1 MASRRRRKGLSFYER
16 KEKMKPSTWKEIFS
30 YVFWMFAVSFAALV
44 LVLLFGMRTSMIGVS
59 MEPSLYNSQEVFIN
73 KISYLVFAPGRGD
86 VVVFQPNGNENSHY
100 YIKRVVGLPGE
111 TVQIRN
117 GQVYINGEVLD
128 DYTFDK
134 IEDTGLAENPY
145 LLGEDE
151 YFVLGDNR
159 NNSEDSR
166 SGNIGAIHRDY
177 IIGRAWFCMAKEDV
191 GMGFIK

>member
-30 YVFWMFAVSFAALV
+30 YIFLMFMVSFLALV
-44 LVLLFGMRTSMIGVS
+44 IVLMFGMRTSVIGVS
-59 MEPSLYNSQEVFIN
+59 MEPTLCNSQEVFIN
-73 KISYLVFAPGRGD
+73 KISYLLFSPGRGD
-86 VVVFQPNGNENSHY
+86 VIVFRPNGNENAHY
-100 YIKRVVGLPGE
+100 YVKRVIGLPGE
-111 TVQIRN
+111 TVQIKG
-117 GQVYINGEVLD
+117 GQIYIDGEKLE

-134 IEDTGLAENPY
+134 IENEGLAETPY

-166 SGNIGAIHRDY
+166 SGNIGAVHRDY
-177 IIGRAWFCMAKEDV
+177 IVGRAWFCLAKENV

>member
-44 LVLLFGMRTSMIGVS
+44 LILLFGMRTSMIGVS

-111 TVQIRN
+111 TV
-117 GQVYINGEVLD
+117 
-128 DYTFDK
+128 
-134 IEDTGLAENPY
+134 
-145 LLGEDE
+145 
-151 YFVLGDNR
+151 
-159 NNSEDSR
+159 
-166 SGNIGAIHRDY
+166 
-177 IIGRAWFCMAKEDV
+177 
-191 GMGFIK
+191 

>member
-1 MASRRRRKGLSFYER
+1 MAARRRRKGLSFYER

-100 YIKRVVGLPGE
+100 YIKRVIGLPGE

-134 IEDTGLAENPY
+134 IEDAGLAENPY

-151 YFVLGDNR
+151 YFVMGDNR